1 MGSEMCIR
9 DSLATGRTPSN
20 WSGQD
25 KHRFMSQMRFFFW
38 DEPYLFKYCLD
49 QIIRRYLPEHEH
61 QSVLTFCHKL
71 ACGGH
76 FGPRKTAEKVLQ
88 SGFYWPT
95 LFKDAYTFCKL
106 CDKCQMTGRIT
117 QRDMMPLTPIL
128 EVEIFDL
135 WGIDFMG
142 PFPLSYGCLLYT
154 SPSPRDS

>member
-1 MGSEMCIR
+1 
-9 DSLATGRTPSN
+9 
-20 WSGQD
+20 
-25 KHRFMSQMRFFFW
+25 MSQMWFFFW
-38 DEPYLFKYCLD
+38 DEPYLFKYCPD
-49 QIIRRYLPEHEH
+49 QIIRRCLPEDEH

-117 QRDMMPLTPIL
+117 RKDMMPLTPIL

-142 PFPLSYGCLLYT
+142 PFPLSYGNQYILVAVDYVSKCGSSFGMLT
-154 SPSPRDS
+154 